1 MAATDAVKPIRAAL
15 VIDQLSFDR
24 LGPIIGHLTVG
35 LLDSISEI
43 LLITPAAAAQRL
55 SLGPV
60 RVIEHPRLRW
70 PMRERITRRIIKR
83 LAEHPPTLF
92 HAISSRSFPLARELA
107 LEARRPLVGHILGTE
122 DLHPRSQ
129 AAFDG
134 MDKVIAASKP
144 LVELSLERHLIEAD
158 RVVLIRPGLLPESA
172 PSCFVRD
179 DRIPTLLC
187 MSALDSATG
196 VDRLIQAVKILVA
209 EKQDLMLFLVACG
222 PAEGRLRKLVERE
235 GLIKHVT
242 FSQPMSDWITTM
254 RAADVFVVPGDVDRV
269 DLRLLHALAAGMAAV
284 TGAMPNSDFVID
296 RRTVM
301 VCPNPTSEA
310 LAKTI
315 RQLLR
320 DRAEARLLASRAL
333 KHCKQHHSLSDMA
346 QKTADVYHELL
357 ASQVRA
363 GTAP

>member
-1 MAATDAVKPIRAAL
+1 MAGTDAVERIRVAL

-35 LLDSISEI
+35 LLDSIGEI

-70 PMRERITRRIIKR
+70 PMRERITRSIIRR
-83 LAEHPPTLF
+83 LDEHPPTLF
-92 HAISSRSFPLARELA
+92 HAISSRSFSLARELA

-122 DLHPRSQ
+122 DLHPRIQ
-129 AAFDG
+129 ASFDC

-158 RVVLIRPGLLPESA
+158 RVVLVRPGLLPESA
-172 PSCFVRD
+172 PSCFIRG

-187 MSALDSATG
+187 MSALELATG
-196 VDRLIQAVKILVA
+196 VDRLIRAVKILVT
-209 EKQDLMLFLVACG
+209 EKQDMMLFLVARG

-242 FSQPMSDWITTM
+242 FGQPMSDWLQTM
-254 RAADVFVVPGDVDRV
+254 RAADVFIVPGDVDRV

-296 RRTVM
+296 RRTAM
-301 VCPNPTSEA
+301 VCPNPTSES

-320 DRAEARLLASRAL
+320 DRVEARLLASRAL
-333 KHCKQHHSLSDMA
+333 EHCKNHHSLSNMA
-346 QKTADVYHELL
+346 ERTAEVYHELL
-357 ASQVRA
+357 AAQAST
-363 GTAP
+363 GTAA

>member
-1 MAATDAVKPIRAAL
+1 MAATDAAEPIRAAL

-35 LLDSISEI
+35 LLDSINEV
-43 LLITPAAAAQRL
+43 LLVTPAAAAQRL

-70 PMRERITRRIIKR
+70 PMRERITRSISSR
-83 LAEHPPTLF
+83 LEEHPPTLF
-92 HAISSRSFPLARELA
+92 HAISSRSFSLARELA
-107 LEARRPLVGHILGTE
+107 LQARRPFVGHILGSE

-144 LVELSLERHLIEAD
+144 LVELALERHMIDAD
-158 RVVLIRPGLLPESA
+158 RVALIRPGLLPESA

-179 DRIPTLLC
+179 DRIPALLC
-187 MSALDSATG
+187 MSALESATG
-196 VDRLIQAVKILVA
+196 VDRLIEAVKILVS
-209 EKQDLMLFLVACG
+209 EKQDLMLFLVARG

-242 FSQPMSDWITTM
+242 FGQPMSDWITTM

-301 VCPNPTSEA
+301 VCPDPTPKA

-333 KHCKQHHSLSDMA
+333 KHCKEHHSLSQMA
-346 QKTADVYHELL
+346 QKTADLYHEIL
-357 ASQVRA
+357 ASPIPA
-363 GTAP
+363 NAAS